1 MMMLLI
7 FWWMYQMFSSEKE
20 FVDILQEVLR
30 STALFKTEDQLSEY
44 LILNEVN
51 LGFGIADIVV
61 TSRKKCNYRK
71 PLDSIDI
78 HLLSCIKRESGRT
91 VLSLVNDTGIAK
103 SSVKN
108 SIGKLIE
115 LNLVKNI
122 DDKYHIDQEYEFGFD
137 YVVAIEVKLRDW
149 KRALKQAYRYKWF
162 SDRSYVCLPDDSSFS
177 AKKNISE
184 FVEYG
189 IGLLTFHDN
198 GKIERVYEPPV
209 STPVEPKMTMLLNEQ
224 ILSIPSH

>member
-1 MMMLLI
+1 
-7 FWWMYQMFSSEKE
+7 MFNTEKE
-20 FVDILQEVLR
+20 FVDILQKVLKK
-30 STALFKTEDQLSEY
+30 TTLFKTEDQLAEY

-71 PLDSIDI
+71 ALDSIDI
-78 HLLSCIKRESGRT
+78 HLLSCVRRESGRT
-91 VLSLVNDTGIAK
+91 ALSLSNDTGIAK
-103 SSVKN
+103 SSIRS

-122 DDKYHIDQEYEFGFD
+122 DDKYYIDHEYEFEFD

-162 SDRSYVCLPDDSSFS
+162 SDRSYVCLPDNFSIS
-177 AKKNISE
+177 AKKNISK

-189 IGLLTFHDN
+189 IGLITLHDN
-198 GKIERVYEPPV
+198 GKIEKVYEPPV